1 MKNFILNA
9 LKGYQELT
17 SEEIMNLA
25 DEDFKNSEFKL
36 NLAKDK
42 TKGAKV
48 SEEKFYVK
56 NRDVV
61 VKFCCDE
68 ACGRLAVYPSDDIQ
82 GLPIKELDALEVEKI
97 EFYCNESFDKLQKD
111 LKTNGYEQEVVR
123 ADRFLNGVYEDE
135 IILSKLREK
144 I

>member
-9 LKGYQELT
+9 LKGCQELT

-56 NRDVV
+56 NGDVV
-61 VKFCCDE
+61 VKFCYDE
-68 ACGRLAVYPSDDIQ
+68 ACGRLAVCPSDDIE
-82 GLPIKELDALEVEKI
+82 GFLVKELDALDVEKI
-97 EFYCNESFDKLQKD
+97 EFYCNGSFDKLQKD
-111 LKTNGYEQEVVR
+111 LKVNGYEQEVVR
-123 ADRFLNGVYEDE
+123 ADRFLNGAFEDE

-144 I
+144 L